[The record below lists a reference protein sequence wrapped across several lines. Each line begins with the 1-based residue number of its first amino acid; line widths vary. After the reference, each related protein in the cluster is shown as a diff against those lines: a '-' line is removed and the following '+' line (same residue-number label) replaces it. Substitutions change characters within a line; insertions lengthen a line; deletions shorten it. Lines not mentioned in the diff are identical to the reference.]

1 MIIPRLMIADER
13 RAGKISAGVLIA
25 MALKEAGYKLKLFV
39 GGVDETSLRA
49 LQLTCGSNVTMLD
62 PTLCG
67 SKEATRWLFQET
79 AQPDALNLIITEL
92 GTRWSEDSQFIISP
106 ELLLLH
112 DWLECDVV
120 PIFYGGSS
128 SVIALKTIREITKQ
142 ISAHGKP
149 LRIHAMMLRSMPNPG
164 EYELIEQEVGR
175 LLASLLLGAMPD
187 GSDASD
193 PLLTEMCSDKPTGSV
208 YQIKQAAERVK
219 ASSTSL
225 NWPIFSALA
234 RAASEWQ
241 PQKPLASPIADAG
254 LVNIAI
260 IRDNALT
267 LGGDGTETLMR
278 VLGIE
283 TIDVPLDGAPAHT
296 KPLHGIYI
304 PHGLAY
310 LSLTKFFSSVYI
322 KTLISRG
329 TTGVSFMLAEGGSM
343 PLLGE
348 QMDLPRGVTGGG
360 TGRGFGAFKF
370 STTYDSTVFSSPQK
384 LYAFTSLQNNPL
396 LVGNDDTVWGYGSES
411 VEITP
416 SGDLSPCWAFMDGDG
431 PNARRAGSGGFAKGR
446 MLASPLRLEP
456 WSAPEAFKRWL
467 EGGA

>member
-1 MIIPRLMIADER
+1 MIIPRLIIADER
-13 RAGKISAGVLIA
+13 HAGSVSAGVLIA
-25 MALKEAGYKLKLFV
+25 MALKDSGYKLKLFV
-39 GGVDETSLRA
+39 GEVDETTLRT
-49 LQLTCGSNVTMLD
+49 LQLTCGPNVTLLD

-67 SKEATRWLFQET
+67 SRESTRWLFQET
-79 AQPDALNLIITEL
+79 AQPDALNLVITGL
-92 GTRWSEDSQFIISP
+92 GTRRKEDSPFVVSP
-106 ELLLLH
+106 ELLLLN
-112 DWLECDVV
+112 DWLECDIV
-120 PIFYGGSS
+120 PIIRSGTS

-142 ISAHGKP
+142 LSARSEH
-149 LRIHAMMLRSMPNPG
+149 LRVHAMMLRSVPNPG
-164 EYELIEQEVGR
+164 EYELIDQEVGR
-175 LLASLLLGAMPD
+175 LLSSLMLGAMPND
-187 GSDASD
+187 SEAPEP
-193 PLLTEMCSDKPTGSV
+193 PLAEMCSDRSAISTAPL
-208 YQIKQAAERVK
+208 KQAAGRVE
-219 ASSTSL
+219 ASGAAA

-304 PHGLAY
+304 PHGPAHISLA
-310 LSLTKFFSSVYI
+310 KFFGSVYI

-348 QMDLPRGVTGGG
+348 RIVFPNGGKAQ
-360 TGRGFGAFKF
+360 GFGAFGF
-370 STTYDSTVFSSPQK
+370 STTYRSHVFGPPKK
-384 LYAFTSLQNNPL
+384 LCAFTSLQSNPL
-396 LVGNDDTVWGYGSES
+396 LAGNTDTAWGYGSDS

-416 SGDLSPCWAFMDGDG
+416 SGDLSPCWAFMDGDD

-456 WSAPEAFKRWL
+456 WSAPESFKRWL